1 MTDDLDIKILKE
13 LQKNSRIPF
22 RDLAKKFD
30 VSAQTISDRVNKM
43 IKNGIIK
50 KFTLDC
56 DLSKLGY
63 DLAFFVQVDV
73 DISKLKEVAKEMEKY
88 SELYSIY
95 IATGEHDIFAMG
107 VARDTD
113 HLYEI
118 IEDKISQI
126 DGAEKTITYVSLKMI
141 KDVEKIDVVT
151 R

>member
-22 RDLAKKFD
+22 RDLAKKFG

-50 KFTLDC
+50 KFTVDC

-63 DLAFFVQVDV
+63 GLTFFVHVDT
-73 DISKLKEVAKEMEKY
+73 DISKLKKVAKEMEKY
-88 SELYSIY
+88 GELYSLH
-95 IATGEHDIFAMG
+95 IATGEHDIVGMG

-118 IEDKISQI
+118 IENKISQI
-126 DGAEKTITYVSLKMI
+126 DGAEKTLTYISLKMI
-141 KDVEKIDVVT
+141 KDVEKIDAVT

>member
-22 RDLAKKFD
+22 RDLAKKFN

-63 DLAFFVQVDV
+63 ELTFFVHVNTE
-73 DISKLKEVAKEMEKY
+73 ISKLKKVAEEMEKY
-88 SELYSIY
+88 SELY
-95 IATGEHDIFAMG
+95 
-107 VARDTD
+107 
-113 HLYEI
+113 L
-118 IEDKISQI
+118 
-126 DGAEKTITYVSLKMI
+126 SLI
-141 KDVEKIDVVT
+141 HI
-151 R
+151 